1 MVYATKTDYEEFTGE
16 TAPSNFDRL
25 AEKIS
30 KMIDRQ
36 TLSRINLNNQE
47 HIEAAKKA
55 VCAQIEFELSIDPLL
70 ADMDNVTSFNAGS
83 FSMGFGG
90 KGQSFQK
97 LCQEAY
103 TYLFDQGL
111 LYRGVSSK

>member
-1 MVYATKTDYEEFTGE
+1 MIYATQADYEEFTNQS
-16 TAPSNFDRL
+16 APTNFERL
-25 AEKIS
+25 AEKTS
-30 KMIDRQ
+30 KFVDRMTLNRID
-36 TLSRINLNNQE
+36 SDNVD
-47 HIEAAKKA
+47 HMEAAKKA

-70 ADMDNVTSFNAGS
+70 ADMKNVTSFNAGS

-90 KGQSFQK
+90 EGQSFER